1 MLLSHPVGITLLK
14 TRAPIELGLTSI
26 ELGQM
31 NCALQPPVQIPML
44 RAVPTPPKMC
54 HLRGSIHLGWTAEGR
69 KLVGI
74 SKAALVDE
82 MEGGIGVVSLE
93 QSTILTLLRGF
104 LLWCA

>member
-1 MLLSHPVGITLLK
+1 M
-14 TRAPIELGLTSI
+14 
-26 ELGQM
+26 
-31 NCALQPPVQIPML
+31 
-44 RAVPTPPKMC
+44 
-54 HLRGSIHLGWTAEGR
+54 
-69 KLVGI
+69 VGI